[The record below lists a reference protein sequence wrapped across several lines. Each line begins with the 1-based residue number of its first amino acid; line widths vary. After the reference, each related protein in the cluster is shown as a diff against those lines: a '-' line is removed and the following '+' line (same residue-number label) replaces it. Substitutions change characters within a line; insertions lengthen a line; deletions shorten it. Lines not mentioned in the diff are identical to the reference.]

1 MLAQRYRRLSW
12 LAISTTI
19 SFILVAAAPAEV
31 ESRGG
36 PTAVLFATFNA
47 SLNRFNAVDL
57 ISDLSTPG
65 NAQAQAVAEIIQ
77 RTRPDVLLLN
87 EFDFDQDGEATRLLE
102 WLLDPLIGERR
113 RISC

>member
-1 MLAQRYRRLSW
+1 MRAQRYRRLPW

-19 SFILVAAAPAEV
+19 IFVLFAAAPAEA
-31 ESRGG
+31 ESRGS
-36 PTAVLFATFNA
+36 PTAIRFATFNA

-57 ISDLSTPG
+57 ISDLSAPG

-102 WLLDPLIGERR
+102 WLLDPLIGESQ
-113 RISC
+113 RIIC